1 MGIAA
6 CVAVEVISKDTV
18 LQNHPDT
25 QAILNNH
32 FNSIDNVLLTYLQ
45 FVTVDS
51 LAGIYIPLVQQRGY
65 LFLYFTFLI
74 IIVSVAI
81 MNLVTALLVDKSI
94 SQSQADTDL
103 LRQKVRSLRPQI
115 QKAFEAVDADGD
127 KAITA
132 EEVMAAVDELPD
144 VLKKMVK
151 SGGIAELFEMLDIDC
166 QGEISEEEFT
176 DGVFHLMFSDVK
188 LETMQQLKLLRE
200 LNKKSD
206 EVFGALMKIDDV
218 LCQSRRANQQTK
230 FDKAKV

>member
-65 LFLYFTFLI
+65 LFLYFASLI

-94 SQSQADTDL
+94 SQNQADKDL
-103 LRQKVRSLRPQI
+103 MRQKVLALRPQI
-115 QKAFEAVDADGD
+115 QKAFDSVDINGD
-127 KAITA
+127 KSIT
-132 EEVMAAVDELPD
+132 
-144 VLKKMVK
+144 
-151 SGGIAELFEMLDIDC
+151 
-166 QGEISEEEFT
+166 
-176 DGVFHLMFSDVK
+176 
-188 LETMQQLKLLRE
+188 
-200 LNKKSD
+200 
-206 EVFGALMKIDDV
+206 
-218 LCQSRRANQQTK
+218 
-230 FDKAKV
+230 